1 MASSKLITFYISQIV
16 IPIKDQ
22 FNYDAIQAD
31 LDADWTNEMVD
42 TFLKHH
48 FDLDKSKIEMT
59 TEELQELIEWSIV
72 FGQGI
77 GLELSYP
84 KDELDDMLDFKD
96 LK

>member
-1 MASSKLITFYISQIV
+1 MQPAIIQKTNENKQTNTEHKQPNNAEFYDPLHTSV
-16 IPIKDQ
+16 
-22 FNYDAIQAD
+22 
-31 LDADWTNEMVD
+31 EMVD

-48 FDLDKSKIEMT
+48 FDLNKSKIEMT